1 MNPLHLCNPVA
12 RLSPYLCIRKKGRA
26 SPTRLKKDIESVRI
40 IDMEREQKV
49 MVACILA
56 SLCLL
61 VASYFTEGTLRL
73 GICIAAYL
81 LVGYEVI
88 IDAFRNILHGEV
100 FDENF
105 LMTIATFGAFALG
118 EYPEAVAVM
127 VFFQIGELFQDI
139 AVERSRASIT
149 SLMDIRPDSATLEKA
164 DGSLEK
170 VSPEDV
176 EKGGIIVVKP
186 GEKIPLDGTV
196 ISGTSS
202 LDTAALTGESLPR
215 EVAEGAEVLSGSLNL
230 SGLLRIRTSGVYGE
244 STVAK
249 ILELVENADNGKADA
264 EKFITK
270 FAHYY
275 TPAVVGAAVLLAV
288 LPPLLFGGVWAT
300 WLHRALIFLVI
311 SCPCALVISIPLSFF
326 AGIGGASRRGIL
338 VKGSNFIESLAAV
351 KTVVFDKTG
360 TLTRGKFSVSDV
372 LASGC
377 TQAQLLE
384 TAALAECWSDHP
396 VAVSLREAYGK
407 DIDRDRVGDVENF
420 AGEGICATVDSR
432 KVFAGNG
439 RLMERAGVQFIPC
452 DKSGTIVYVAV
463 DGQFRGAVV
472 VSDTVKPESAKAV
485 KALHEAGVSRIVM
498 LTGDRAD
505 VAEEVGKELGLDEV
519 HAGLLPAGKVE
530 RVQALKLAEG
540 DAKLAFVGDGINDAP
555 VLKLADVGI
564 AMGAIGS
571 DAAIEASDVVLMD
584 DNPMKVAESIAI
596 SKRTL
601 RIVRQNIV
609 FAIGV
614 KLLMLLLGAL
624 GIANMWMAVFADV
637 GVSVIA
643 IINSLRAMRS
653 KGI

>member
-1 MNPLHLCNPVA
+1 
-12 RLSPYLCIRKKGRA
+12 
-26 SPTRLKKDIESVRI
+26 
-40 IDMEREQKV
+40 

-73 GICIAAYL
+73 VICIAAYL

-88 IDAFRNILHGEV
+88 IDAFRNIFHGEV

-407 DIDRDRVGDVENF
+407 DIDRERVGDVENF

-439 RLMERAGVQFIPC
+439 RLMERAGVKFIPC

-485 KALHEAGVSRIVM
+485 KALHEAGVLRIVM

-540 DAKLAFVGDGINDAP
+540 DGRLAFVGDGINDAP

-584 DNPMKVAESIAI
+584 DNPLKVAESIAI

>member
-1 MNPLHLCNPVA
+1 M
-12 RLSPYLCIRKKGRA
+12 
-26 SPTRLKKDIESVRI
+26 D
-40 IDMEREQKV
+40 REQKV
-49 MVACILA
+49 MLSCIIM
-56 SLCLL
+56 SLWLL
-61 VASYFTEGTLRL
+61 VASFFTEGGIRL
-73 GICIAAYL
+73 AICIVAYL
-81 LVGYEVI
+81 LVGIEVI
-88 IDAFRNILHGEV
+88 ADAFRNILHGEV

-127 VFFQIGELFQDI
+127 LFFQIGELFQDI

-149 SLMDIRPDSATLEKA
+149 SLMDIRPDSATIEKA

-176 EKGGIIVVKP
+176 EKGSIIVVKP

-275 TPAVVGAAVLLAV
+275 TPAVVGAAVLLAI
-288 LPPLLFGGVWAT
+288 LPPLLFGGEWAT
-300 WLHRALIFLVI
+300 WVHRALIFLVI

-326 AGIGGASRRGIL
+326 AGIGGASRHGIL
-338 VKGSNFIESLAAV
+338 IKGSNFIESLAAI

-360 TLTRGKFSVSDV
+360 TLTRGKFSVSDI
-372 LASGC
+372 LPSDC
-377 TQAQLLE
+377 SKEQLLE

-407 DIDRDRVGDVENF
+407 DIDRERVRGVENF
-420 AGEGICATVDSR
+420 AGEGICATVDSH

-452 DKSGTIVYVAV
+452 DKTGTIVYVAV
-463 DGQFRGAVV
+463 DGQFRGVVV

-485 KALHEAGVSRIVM
+485 KALHEVGVSRIVM
-498 LTGDRAD
+498 LTGDRAN
-505 VAEEVGKELGLDEV
+505 VAEEVGRELGLDEV

-530 RVQALKLAEG
+530 RVQALKLTEG
-540 DAKLAFVGDGINDAP
+540 CGRLAFVGDGINDAP

-584 DNPMKVAESIAI
+584 DNPLKVAEGIAI

>member
-1 MNPLHLCNPVA
+1 MSLWL
-12 RLSPYLCIRKKGRA
+12 LGA
-26 SPTRLKKDIESVRI
+26 SF
-40 IDMEREQKV
+40 
-49 MVACILA
+49 
-56 SLCLL
+56 
-61 VASYFTEGTLRL
+61 FTEGWLRL
-73 GICIAAYL
+73 AVCITAYL
-81 LVGYEVI
+81 PVGIEVI
-88 IDAFRNILHGEV
+88 ADAFRNILHGEI

-105 LMTIATFGAFALG
+105 LMTVATFGAFALG

-149 SLMDIRPDSATLEKA
+149 SLMDIRPDFASIEKA
-164 DGSLEK
+164 DGSIVK
-170 VSPEDV
+170 VSPEEV
-176 EKGGIIVVKP
+176 GKGSIIVVKP
-186 GEKIPLDGTV
+186 GEKIPLDGVVTE
-196 ISGTSS
+196 GSS
-202 LDTAALTGESLPR
+202 TLDTAALTGESLPR
-215 EVAEGAEVLSGSLNL
+215 EVSEGAEVLSGSLNL
-230 SGLLRIRTSGVYGE
+230 SGLLRIRTGGVYGE

-249 ILELVENADNGKADA
+249 ILELVENADNGKAGA

-288 LPPLLFGGVWAT
+288 LPPLLFGGEWAV
-300 WLHRALIFLVI
+300 WLHRTLIFLVI

-338 VKGSNFIESLAAV
+338 VKGSNFIEALAAV

-360 TLTRGKFSVSDV
+360 TLTEGSFSVSAV
-372 LASGC
+372 IPSSG
-377 TQAQLLE
+377 TGDELLE

-396 VAVSLREAYGK
+396 VAVSLRRAYGK
-407 DIDRDRVGDVENF
+407 PIERGRVTDVENF
-420 AGEGICATVDSR
+420 AGEGICASVDGNR
-432 KVFAGNG
+432 VYAGNA
-439 RLMERAGVQFIPC
+439 RLMRRAGVTFTPC
-452 DKSGTIVYVAV
+452 DMPGTIVYVAEN
-463 DGQFRGAVV
+463 GQFKGAVV
-472 VSDTVKPESAKAV
+472 VSDTVKPESAAAV
-485 KALHEAGVSRIVM
+485 KALHEVGVDRIVM
-498 LTGDRAD
+498 LTGDREN

-519 HAGLLPAGKVE
+519 HAGLLPADKVKW
-530 RVQALKLAEG
+530 VDSLKLANGEG
-540 DAKLAFVGDGINDAP
+540 RLAFVGDGINDAP
-555 VLKLADVGI
+555 VLKLSDVGI

-584 DNPMKVAESIAI
+584 DNPMKAAEAIAI
-596 SKRTL
+596 SRRTL

-614 KLLMLLLGAL
+614 KLLMLVLGAL

-643 IINSLRAMRS
+643 ILNSLRAMRT

>member
-1 MNPLHLCNPVA
+1 
-12 RLSPYLCIRKKGRA
+12 
-26 SPTRLKKDIESVRI
+26 
-40 IDMEREQKV
+40 MEREQKI
-49 MVACILA
+49 MVACIAVSLA
-56 SLCLL
+56 LL
-61 VASYFTEGTLRL
+61 VTSYFTAGTLRL
-73 GICIAAYL
+73 GLCIAAYL

-88 IDAFRNILHGEV
+88 LDALKNILHGEV

-139 AVERSRASIT
+139 AVERSRSSIT
-149 SLMDIRPDSATLEKA
+149 SLMDIRPDFAAIEKA
-164 DGSLEK
+164 DGSIEK
-170 VSPEDV
+170 VCPEDV
-176 EKGGIIVVKP
+176 GKGSIIVVKP

-215 EVAEGAEVLSGSLNL
+215 EVEEGSEVLSGSLNL
-230 SGLLRIRTSGVYGE
+230 SGLLKIRTSGEYGE
-244 STVAK
+244 STVAR

-288 LPPLLFGGVWAT
+288 LPPLLFGGEWAT

-338 VKGSNFIESLAAV
+338 VKGSNFIEALAAV

-360 TLTRGKFSVSDV
+360 TLTKGNFSVSAVIPDAV
-372 LASGC
+372 TSEE
-377 TQAQLLE
+377 LLE
-384 TAALAECWSDHP
+384 TAALAECWSDHS
-396 VAVSLREAYGK
+396 VAAALREAYGK
-407 DIDRDRVGDVENF
+407 AIDRARVGDVENF
-420 AGEGICATVDSR
+420 AGEGILAHVDG
-432 KVFAGNG
+432 KEVFAGNG
-439 RLMERAGVQFIPC
+439 RLMERAGVKFTPC
-452 DKSGTIVYVAV
+452 DKVGTIVYVDV
-463 DGQFRGAVV
+463 DGQYRGAVV
-472 VSDTVKPESAKAV
+472 VSDTIKPESAEAV

-498 LTGDRAD
+498 LTGDREN
-505 VAEEVGKELGLDEV
+505 VAEEVGGELGLDEV

-530 RVQALKLAEG
+530 MVQRLKLASSDG
-540 DAKLAFVGDGINDAP
+540 QLAFVGDGINDAP

-584 DNPMKVAESIAI
+584 DNPLKVAESIAI
-596 SKRTL
+596 SRRTL
-601 RIVRQNIV
+601 GIVRQNIV

-614 KLLMLLLGAL
+614 KLLMLVLGAL
-624 GIANMWMAVFADV
+624 GLANMWMAVFADV

-643 IINSLRAMRS
+643 ILNSLRAMRTE
-653 KGI
+653 GL

>member
-1 MNPLHLCNPVA
+1 M
-12 RLSPYLCIRKKGRA
+12 
-26 SPTRLKKDIESVRI
+26 
-40 IDMEREQKV
+40 DMEREQKI
-49 MVACILA
+49 MLSCIIM
-56 SLCLL
+56 SLWLL
-61 VASYFTEGTLRL
+61 VASFFTEGGIRL
-73 GICIAAYL
+73 AICIAAYL
-81 LVGYEVI
+81 LVGIEVI
-88 IDAFRNILHGEV
+88 ADAFRNILHGEV

-139 AVERSRASIT
+139 AVERSRVSIT

-170 VSPEDV
+170 VSPEEV
-176 EKGGIIVVKP
+176 AKGSIIVVRP
-186 GEKIPLDGTV
+186 GEKIPLDGAV
-196 ISGTSS
+196 IEGSSS

-215 EVAEGAEVLSGSLNL
+215 EVVQGDEVLSGSLNM
-230 SGLLRIRTSGVYGE
+230 SGLLKIRTSGTYGE

-288 LPPLLFGGVWAT
+288 LPPLLFGGEWAT

-338 VKGSNFIESLAAV
+338 IKGSNFIEALAGV

-360 TLTRGKFSVSDV
+360 TLTCGKFSVSSI
-372 LASGC
+372 LPNEC
-377 TQAQLLE
+377 TQTQLLE

-396 VAVSLREAYGK
+396 VAMSLREAYGK
-407 DIDRDRVGDVENF
+407 EIDRARVTGVENY
-420 AGEGICATVDSR
+420 AGEGICASVDGR
-432 KVFAGNG
+432 IVYAGNG
-439 RLMERAGVQFIPC
+439 RLMKRAGVEFIPC
-452 DKSGTIVYVAV
+452 DKVGTIVYVAV
-463 DGQFRGAVV
+463 DGQFKGAVV
-472 VSDTVKPESAKAV
+472 VSDTVKPESAAAV
-485 KALHEAGVSRIVM
+485 KALHEAGVSKTVM
-498 LTGDRAD
+498 LTGDRAN

-519 HAGLLPAGKVE
+519 HAGLLPSGKVE
-530 RVQALKLAEG
+530 LVQTLKLAG
-540 DAKLAFVGDGINDAP
+540 GGQLAFVGDGINDAP

-584 DNPMKVAESIAI
+584 DNPLKVAESIAI
-596 SKRTL
+596 SRRTL
-601 RIVRQNIV
+601 GIVRQNIV

-614 KLLMLLLGAL
+614 KLLMLVLGAL

-637 GVSVIA
+637 GVTVIA
-643 IINSLRAMRS
+643 VANSLRAMRV
-653 KGI
+653 

>member
-1 MNPLHLCNPVA
+1 MSLWL
-12 RLSPYLCIRKKGRA
+12 LGA
-26 SPTRLKKDIESVRI
+26 SF
-40 IDMEREQKV
+40 
-49 MVACILA
+49 
-56 SLCLL
+56 
-61 VASYFTEGTLRL
+61 FTEGWLRL
-73 GICIAAYL
+73 AICITAYL
-81 LVGYEVI
+81 PVGIEVI
-88 IDAFRNILHGEV
+88 ADAFRNILHGEV

-105 LMTIATFGAFALG
+105 LMTVATFGAFALG

-149 SLMDIRPDSATLEKA
+149 SLMDIRPDFASMEKA
-164 DGSLEK
+164 DGSIEK
-170 VSPEDV
+170 VSPEEV
-176 EKGGIIVVKP
+176 GKGSIIVVKP
-186 GEKIPLDGTV
+186 GEKIPLDGVVTE
-196 ISGTSS
+196 GSS
-202 LDTAALTGESLPR
+202 TLDTAALTGESLPR
-215 EVAEGAEVLSGSLNL
+215 EVSEGAEVLSGSLNL

-249 ILELVENADNGKADA
+249 ILELVENADNGKAGA

-288 LPPLLFGGVWAT
+288 LPPLLFGGEWAV

-338 VKGSNFIESLAAV
+338 VKGSNFIEALAAV

-360 TLTRGKFSVSDV
+360 TLTEGSFSVSAV
-372 LASGC
+372 IPSSG
-377 TQAQLLE
+377 TGDELLE

-396 VAVSLREAYGK
+396 VAVSLRRACGK
-407 DIDRDRVGDVENF
+407 PIGRGRVTGVENF
-420 AGEGICATVDSR
+420 AGEGICASVDGR
-432 KVFAGNG
+432 KVYAGNA
-439 RLMERAGVQFIPC
+439 RLMRRAGVTFTPC
-452 DKSGTIVYVAV
+452 DKPGTIVYVAV
-463 DGQFRGAVV
+463 NGQFKGAVV
-472 VSDTVKPESAKAV
+472 VSDTVKPESAAAV
-485 KALHEAGVSRIVM
+485 KALHEVGVDRTVM
-498 LTGDRAD
+498 LTGDREN

-519 HAGLLPAGKVE
+519 HAGLLPADKVKWIDS
-530 RVQALKLAEG
+530 LKLANTEG
-540 DAKLAFVGDGINDAP
+540 RLAFVGDGINDAP
-555 VLKLADVGI
+555 VLKLSDVGI

-584 DNPMKVAESIAI
+584 DNPMKAAEAIAI
-596 SKRTL
+596 SRRTL

-614 KLLMLLLGAL
+614 KLLMLVLGAL

-643 IINSLRAMRS
+643 ILNSLRAMRT

>member
-1 MNPLHLCNPVA
+1 
-12 RLSPYLCIRKKGRA
+12 
-26 SPTRLKKDIESVRI
+26 
-40 IDMEREQKV
+40 MEREQKI
-49 MVACILA
+49 MAACIAVSLA
-56 SLCLL
+56 LL
-61 VASYFTEGTLRL
+61 VTSYFTAGTLRL
-73 GICIAAYL
+73 GLCIAAYL

-88 IDAFRNILHGEV
+88 LDALKNILHGEV

-127 VFFQIGELFQDI
+127 AFFQIGELFQDI
-139 AVERSRASIT
+139 AVERSRSSIT
-149 SLMDIRPDSATLEKA
+149 SLMDIRPDFAAIEKA
-164 DGSLEK
+164 DGSIEK
-170 VSPEDV
+170 VCPEDV
-176 EKGGIIVVKP
+176 GKGSIIVVKP

-215 EVAEGAEVLSGSLNL
+215 EVEEGSEVLSGSLNL
-230 SGLLRIRTSGVYGE
+230 SGLLKIRTSGEYGE
-244 STVAK
+244 STVAR

-288 LPPLLFGGVWAT
+288 LLPLLFGGEWAT

-338 VKGSNFIESLAAV
+338 VKGSNFIEALAAV

-360 TLTRGKFSVSDV
+360 TLTKGNFSVSAVIPD
-372 LASGC
+372 AETSEE
-377 TQAQLLE
+377 LLE

-396 VAVSLREAYGK
+396 VAAALREAYGK
-407 DIDRDRVGDVENF
+407 AIDRARVGDVENF
-420 AGEGICATVDSR
+420 AGEGIRAHVDG
-432 KVFAGNG
+432 KEVFAGNG
-439 RLMERAGVQFIPC
+439 RLMERAGVKFTPC
-452 DKSGTIVYVAV
+452 DKVGTIVYVAV
-463 DGQFRGAVV
+463 DGQYRGAVV
-472 VSDTVKPESAKAV
+472 VSDTIKPESAEAV

-498 LTGDRAD
+498 LTGDREN
-505 VAEEVGKELGLDEV
+505 VAEEVGGELGLDEV

-530 RVQALKLAEG
+530 MVQRLKLASIDG
-540 DAKLAFVGDGINDAP
+540 QLAFVGDGINDAP

-584 DNPMKVAESIAI
+584 DNPLKVAESIAI
-596 SKRTL
+596 SRRTL
-601 RIVRQNIV
+601 GIVRQNIV

-614 KLLMLLLGAL
+614 KLLMLVLGAL
-624 GIANMWMAVFADV
+624 GLANMWMAVFADV

-643 IINSLRAMRS
+643 ILNSLRAMRT
-653 KGI
+653 KGL

>member
-1 MNPLHLCNPVA
+1 
-12 RLSPYLCIRKKGRA
+12 
-26 SPTRLKKDIESVRI
+26 
-40 IDMEREQKV
+40 MEREQKI
-49 MVACILA
+49 MVACIAVSLA
-56 SLCLL
+56 LL
-61 VASYFTEGTLRL
+61 VASYFTAGTLRL
-73 GICIAAYL
+73 GLCIAAYL

-88 IDAFRNILHGEV
+88 LDALKNILHGEV

-139 AVERSRASIT
+139 AVERSRSSIT
-149 SLMDIRPDSATLEKA
+149 SLMDIRPDFAAIEKA
-164 DGSLEK
+164 DGSIEK
-170 VSPEDV
+170 VCPEDV
-176 EKGGIIVVKP
+176 GKGSIIVVKP

-215 EVAEGAEVLSGSLNL
+215 EVEEGSEVLSGSLNL
-230 SGLLRIRTSGVYGE
+230 SGLLKIRTSGEYGE
-244 STVAK
+244 STVAR

-288 LPPLLFGGVWAT
+288 LPPLLFGGEWAT

-338 VKGSNFIESLAAV
+338 VKGSNFIEALAAV

-360 TLTRGKFSVSDV
+360 TLTKGNFSVSAVIPDTGT
-372 LASGC
+372 SE
-377 TQAQLLE
+377 QLLE

-396 VAVSLREAYGK
+396 VAAALREAYGK
-407 DIDRDRVGDVENF
+407 TIDRARVSGVENF
-420 AGEGICATVDSR
+420 AGEGICAHVDG
-432 KVFAGNG
+432 KEVFAGNG
-439 RLMERAGVQFIPC
+439 RLMERAGVKFTPC
-452 DKSGTIVYVAV
+452 DKVGTIVYVAV
-463 DGQFRGAVV
+463 DGQYRGAVV
-472 VSDTVKPESAKAV
+472 VSDTIKPESAEAV

-498 LTGDRAD
+498 LTGDREN
-505 VAEEVGKELGLDEV
+505 VAEEVGEELGLDEV

-530 RVQALKLAEG
+530 MVQRLKLAGG
-540 DAKLAFVGDGINDAP
+540 DGQLAFVGDGINDAP

-584 DNPMKVAESIAI
+584 DNPLKVAESIAI
-596 SKRTL
+596 SRRTL
-601 RIVRQNIV
+601 GIVRQNIV

-614 KLLMLLLGAL
+614 KLLMLVLGAL
-624 GIANMWMAVFADV
+624 GLANMWMAVFADV

-643 IINSLRAMRS
+643 ILNSLRAMRT
-653 KGI
+653 KGL